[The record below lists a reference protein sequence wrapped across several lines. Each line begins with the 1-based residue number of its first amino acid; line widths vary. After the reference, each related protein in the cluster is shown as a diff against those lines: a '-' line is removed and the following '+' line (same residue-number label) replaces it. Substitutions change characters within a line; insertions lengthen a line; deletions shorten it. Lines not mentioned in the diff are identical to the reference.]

1 MALFRFEYSYISW
14 STMEGNDQ
22 EMWWD
27 LWSRNKVWTEL
38 PATQV
43 LRHRRLGE
51 ALYLGDGMTNV
62 KFCSVH
68 HQNLDFKPTWKM
80 YFGMLLFFFQGT
92 GVFHLPKVWE

>member
-1 MALFRFEYSYISW
+1 
-14 STMEGNDQ
+14 MEGNDQ

-92 GVFHLPKVWE
+92 GDFHLPKVWE